1 MNRPFVF
8 SLLGVGIASV
18 SASEGFRR
26 ERDSMG
32 EIDVPVSAY
41 WGAQTQ
47 RSKENFK
54 IGSELMPPEFI
65 RAFGVQ
71 KLACAQANRKAL
83 GDRVTDA
90 IATAAKSLIRG
101 EHYDQ
106 FPLVIYQTGS
116 GTQTNMNLNEVL
128 ASLANEALGSSR
140 GSKSPVH
147 PNDHVNR
154 GQSTNDGFPTA
165 MHIATAVEAN
175 KKLMPALARLR
186 SSLESKAEAFSHI
199 VKAGRTHLQDAT
211 PLTLG
216 QEFGGW
222 AFQVQ
227 LAEARVNSAL
237 TRIYPLAQGATAV
250 GTGLNT
256 VEGFAE
262 DVAAEVASI
271 TKLPFVT
278 AANKFEAIASHDA
291 LVEFAGVLNTIAVSF
306 MKIANDIRLLGSGPM
321 SGLGELI
328 LPANE
333 PGSSI
338 MPGKINPTQA
348 EAMTMVAAQVM
359 GNAVTVSVAGSNG
372 HLQLNAFK
380 PVIISNVLS
389 SIRLLSDSAVS
400 FADNCVDG
408 IQANEPRI
416 KEHLERDLMLVTALN
431 QHIGYDKAAQIAK
444 LSLQKSQ
451 TLKQSALELDLL
463 TEGDFDRIVVPS
475 QMVSPESK
483 GNTEL

>member
-1 MNRPFVF
+1 
-8 SLLGVGIASV
+8 
-18 SASEGFRR
+18 
-26 ERDSMG
+26 
-32 EIDVPVSAY
+32 
-41 WGAQTQ
+41 
-47 RSKENFK
+47 
-54 IGSELMPPEFI
+54 
-65 RAFGVQ
+65 
-71 KLACAQANRKAL
+71 
-83 GDRVTDA
+83 
-90 IATAAKSLIRG
+90 
-101 EHYDQ
+101 
-106 FPLVIYQTGS
+106 
-116 GTQTNMNLNEVL
+116 
-128 ASLANEALGSSR
+128 
-140 GSKSPVH
+140 
-147 PNDHVNR
+147 
-154 GQSTNDGFPTA
+154 

-483 GNTEL
+483 GRTEL